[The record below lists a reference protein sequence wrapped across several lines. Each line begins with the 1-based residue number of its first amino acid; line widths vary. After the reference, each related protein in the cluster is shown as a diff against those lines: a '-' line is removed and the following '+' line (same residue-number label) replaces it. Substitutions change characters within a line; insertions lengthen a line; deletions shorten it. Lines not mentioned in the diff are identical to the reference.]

1 MKKTG
6 CSNYLA
12 AVDKNGLEGN
22 EIYLDFKCNKFT
34 CHKFKYIKRLEV
46 GIPLSNIEFFARKKK
61 KVIHCKFIPY
71 WSYNWVNQQLF
82 KIGRNDFQ
90 NFQKI
95 STEREIKN
103 NCRHV
108 TGYFRS

>member
-34 CHKFKYIKRLEV
+34 CHKFKYIKKLEV

-61 KVIHCKFIPY
+61 VIYSIYSDKVYSSILFFP
-71 WSYNWVNQQLF
+71 SLNEENWLQ
-82 KIGRNDFQ
+82 
-90 NFQKI
+90 
-95 STEREIKN
+95 
-103 NCRHV
+103 
-108 TGYFRS
+108 

>member
-12 AVDKNGLEGN
+12 AVDKKGLEGN

-61 KVIHCKFIPY
+61 WYI
-71 WSYNWVNQQLF
+71 VNLSPTDR
-82 KIGRNDFQ
+82 I
-90 NFQKI
+90 I
-95 STEREIKN
+95 E
-103 NCRHV
+103 
-108 TGYFRS
+108 